1 MLTALSTQTDNRNF
15 IFKTQRERKDL
26 LYSFLD
32 LKTFTDLYYIAKSEM
47 KDKMAVVSNMESKLN
62 IFDESEILTTISRET
77 NLITKYSDTV
87 STLTLENSKLTNNI
101 NSALVKIVDVPIKR
115 TDVEILADISKVTT
129 ELESFVTTEIPT
141 LKNQIK
147 VCNEEIDKIKSDKYD
162 QVKETAVIKENSDLL
177 KAINNVKVN
186 IKTKKHQIAHAES
199 QKNLLSTYEYDPNC
213 HYCCNNDFVKNAK
226 IEIES
231 LSTLEES
238 LSGLDAELESLN
250 LKLSHTSILLEEFKE
265 IKAQINKKLVLQSNL
280 ETLTQKIDN
289 YKLRYRE
296 LVSFKAR
303 LNSELEEYANYKVQF
318 ELNKKLTKDI
328 QEWKDLIALNTK
340 RINKNT
346 ELVTQYKVNVA
357 KLSEQIKFN
366 ETNRSEISVLNS
378 EIKNYQLYCE
388 AMSPNGIPYNIL
400 TKILPVIESEVN
412 SLIVGICDFQVEFTN
427 DEKSIYCNLLYGE
440 NKWPVELASGMERF
454 LVSVASRIALIEVTS
469 LSRPNF
475 IAIDEGFGTLDS
487 NAISNVYL
495 LFERIKDK
503 FDYMLCITH
512 LDGLKD
518 AADMHL
524 NLQKT
529 DGRSYINHN

>member
-1 MLTALSTQTDNRNF
+1 M
-15 IFKTQRERKDL
+15 
-26 LYSFLD
+26 
-32 LKTFTDLYYIAKSEM
+32 
-47 KDKMAVVSNMESKLN
+47 
-62 IFDESEILTTISRET
+62 
-77 NLITKYSDTV
+77 
-87 STLTLENSKLTNNI
+87 
-101 NSALVKIVDVPIKR
+101 
-115 TDVEILADISKVTT
+115 
-129 ELESFVTTEIPT
+129 
-141 LKNQIK
+141 
-147 VCNEEIDKIKSDKYD
+147 
-162 QVKETAVIKENSDLL
+162 
-177 KAINNVKVN
+177 
-186 IKTKKHQIAHAES
+186 
-199 QKNLLSTYEYDPNC
+199 
-213 HYCCNNDFVKNAK
+213 
-226 IEIES
+226 
-231 LSTLEES
+231 
-238 LSGLDAELESLN
+238 
-250 LKLSHTSILLEEFKE
+250 
-265 IKAQINKKLVLQSNL
+265 
-280 ETLTQKIDN
+280 
-289 YKLRYRE
+289 
-296 LVSFKAR
+296 
-303 LNSELEEYANYKVQF
+303 
-318 ELNKKLTKDI
+318 
-328 QEWKDLIALNTK
+328 
-340 RINKNT
+340 
-346 ELVTQYKVNVA
+346 TQYKVNVA